1 MSNLKTTSNAMPSSA
16 VTRQLLSVSTLP
28 VLAFGGEDGNDEDVS
43 GCYVRGIQEW
53 RDNKF
58 ISIFGNTF
66 TNALPV
72 SMQQDGIVPL
82 PAKAIRLED
91 IDGIACPNTPLAAI
105 CWASHT
111 GDIDD
116 AYLEII
122 DHQDHNTGEW
132 ISRTCDSFTYAKPVT
147 LNEFQQLHL

>member
-1 MSNLKTTSNAMPSSA
+1 MSDLKVSATTTLSSA
-16 VTRQLLSVSTLP
+16 ATRQLLENGILP

-43 GCYVRGIQEW
+43 SCYVRGIQEW

-72 SMQQDGIVPL
+72 SMQQDGIAPL
-82 PAKAIRLED
+82 PAEVIRLED